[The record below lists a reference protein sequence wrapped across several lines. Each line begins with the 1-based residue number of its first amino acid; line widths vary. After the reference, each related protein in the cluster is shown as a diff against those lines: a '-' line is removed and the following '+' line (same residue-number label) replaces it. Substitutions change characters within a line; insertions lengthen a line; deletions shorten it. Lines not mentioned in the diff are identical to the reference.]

1 MLGLSLSSS
10 CMDGEEGMQVAT
22 HVAVGWFAAFACTSA
37 KGLGGGGRSLPESLI
52 GDSGLEATH
61 THI

>member
-37 KGLGGGGRSLPESLI
+37 KGLGGRAESP
-52 GDSGLEATH
+52 
-61 THI
+61 